1 MAASSFT
8 TLALTPDPSFNWFF
22 LLQIIVSCILVLFF
36 LLYFNRLFATLI
48 SYGIRAYTWYYYRVY
63 VDINALQFSL
73 LGGRIFFKGIRYHG
87 VNETIFVHGGFIT
100 WRFWNH
106 AVRRTNLS
114 RPKPA
119 RTPTG
124 TEQSDVDETGTKADG
139 TGEGGVGSS
148 ATLPC
153 RITAKLYGLEWFIY
167 NRTPVYEN
175 ILSEFSPTGRPHPP
189 DTGSTSSAASLKEE
203 NRTDTTFSNNN
214 PFEQGPLGGT
224 GAPLGTSTSRQD
236 EAAAQEL
243 GEGLSKLLQ
252 ILPLR
257 VECEKGAI
265 VMGNENTRSV
275 LTTTFDS
282 ATGLIEASRAA
293 SELDLYR
300 QIFSFKF
307 DHPIIQMRPNP
318 DFKQT
323 QLAAAKGLS
332 TAREEKPGTKRKR
345 DTIFNYQFQKRRVW
359 HSVRDLIPY
368 FQTSV
373 ESFHLPDQRA
383 TTDFRNPIDVRNDT
397 RWVGLSRYLDQG
409 SQDDHSEWDFIEYG
423 RYSTILDCPS
433 MSVAYYWD
441 IPGIVKEH
449 AAAAAKSTPMKT
461 PNINRAPSPEWGID
475 VSVDGGTINYGPWA
489 DRERV
494 GLQNIFFPNAY
505 RDSQPAESPRPGETR
520 RNSAFRIRI
529 EFDQETILHIS
540 TREPSK
546 DWQWKGRGDAVR
558 GASKLKKQQRRK
570 QTRATEGEK
579 GNLGPDI
586 RPFGWFSLRIAGNST
601 ITYTADMVAGSSGF
615 ASQLDLD
622 IRDSRMSSSVNHALL
637 WNCPRQLIT
646 CDISVPLSWKTQR
659 VWRFDVNSQDMEL
672 FLLRDH
678 IFLLTDL
685 ITDWGSG
692 PPQDYYTFVPF
703 IYHLNMSF
711 TNIRLYANVNDSNI
725 VSDPTDLSDNRLLV
739 IKGDTLTAKTII
751 PLDKYRAEQNAVA
764 FDVHL
769 LDAEIDFVAPM
780 WDTLHTFL
788 KNKKTASLQSLTID
802 GNYSYF
808 LSTSPELTDTLMLNM
823 HGVAPTLY
831 LFGFLIKSFM
841 IVKENYFGEEVHFKT
856 LEEYQE
862 IAYSGDASAAHHGI
876 NPNKK
881 TNDLD
886 VVLHVSVDEACFLLP
901 ENLYDDHNYVRLTTP
916 SLDVDLRFT
925 NYYMDLQFSLSPVR
939 AALESRSKGNAP
951 SISDA
956 QLFIDGASVYGH
968 RIFGLPPAEPTY
980 VCNWDFDIGKII
992 GECSP
997 NFLASLASALQTFD
1011 FSFDN
1016 EENALPPLFPVAL
1029 HDVTFLR
1036 ARIDSLH
1043 VSVLVNDA
1051 ALLLSSEAITISFN
1065 DWANVR
1071 FSKRMSLLVPHLSM
1085 AAISCSS
1092 PGNSVKQFPAEV
1104 KPLAL
1109 FRTTIKLKMVQRR
1122 DDIVETR
1129 KLQQDHIKL
1138 HDQRTQR
1145 TSWLLFDWDEI
1156 EPESQYLDHNASTRP
1171 TIAVPTMPEPLTR
1184 DTGLL
1189 GLSEEFALGKKSR
1202 SSKSFLL
1209 APDTSTTGS
1218 RLKNQP
1224 SVSETRSFSSSI
1236 RQYRKHPSQPRIATE
1251 SKTSQYR
1258 SRTPQRQSR
1267 SSTNPNTWNVPNFTL
1282 HRIKLDASKLPISQP
1297 TNADIPREELP
1308 RPKFDPQFSPFE
1320 NDNTTYTNLLI
1331 DLQEGIRGFCTP
1343 DFILILSALVES
1355 LQLRHPVQML
1365 DSLQKDIISD
1375 IMAYEKSLKRPKK
1388 ASTVALRA
1396 PAITIKLVNN
1406 HEPLDIDDPSFR
1418 DEYLIDISHL
1428 NTAFRTRVERQKGDL
1443 IAGLSETIAAH
1454 VTVENLLLSV
1464 ESSQSDLYRQKS
1476 SVSCH
1481 LGDIGFWMMT
1491 SPMSRSNLQIREFET
1506 VTSTKSV
1513 EQLAHLVRRTTTML
1527 DSATSSLQH
1536 SSSRRHK
1543 RMRFLIYRLTQS
1555 AARMPDPAFLTRI
1568 SYMLR
1573 IAPGHL
1579 RHHDSWKII
1588 SRIRNVYNSLSIEQ
1602 QSDLD
1607 RECCHDDLT
1616 LPSNAK
1622 DIVQSSFDQWRVWDL
1637 AHVEKSYVMRRI
1649 WGPSETVPEAAPSAA
1664 CFTSTVKLFRFSI
1677 DPGPRESDFVVQDLS
1692 TAVSSTPPNIDTIKN
1707 KKSLLVVESYCSS
1720 TSFRLRWE
1728 ILHLVEGL
1736 LNTMSTV
1743 TLESATSDPDADQAS
1758 VSKES
1763 SELQFIFGTDLGALI
1778 IDGINLKLALV
1789 GKALRSSAVLSPLDG
1804 QRKSMSL
1811 LISSE
1816 TSSLDMS
1823 SLSQLIMQWKFTDPH
1838 VYCSRLTEETQ
1849 SESKHDWKIAVS
1861 SRRLR
1866 YDLNEDPLGL
1876 AHMADRLIEDEI
1888 QFVHKLFKNMDLS
1901 ARRPDDNPM
1910 DIKSTKNKFQVATF
1924 LDDYRLSFRILPSLT
1939 YVISGEVARASIIS
1953 KFDAKM
1959 EIDFDLKQNAHTFF
1973 SNDRGKWEPLTE
1985 LGIPP
1990 INGRIMARTSPGRTE
2005 MEIDI
2010 TIELIELEASAV
2022 RSLLGVLTRPEFSH
2036 LISDLKQN
2044 TESLI
2049 AHSKEVITM
2058 DTAAPQPE
2066 KKTSDSVFLY
2076 KARTTM
2082 AGTKIHATAPGLNG
2096 KDYSAD
2102 MEFNLGMVR
2111 MRLNNGLDSGYPKE
2125 FPEFHVNTSRI
2136 SFDLSRKGSSNA
2148 HSYCSFAIDA
2158 KVRGSS
2164 TTDENGKTLQAFHL
2178 TSRNCNIDL
2187 FPEAAALIVD
2197 VAAHLQERMK
2207 TLDLSHEVK
2216 RFKKLRHRVH
2226 SQTKPN
2232 PSRIPSVQM
2241 PDNHHAD
2248 DLFGAIFSLDLNN
2261 IQVAWNMATF
2271 AQATSQRRPDDLVF
2285 SIKRVDLSNKK
2296 TNSAKLRIENI
2307 QLQMVPASGD
2317 RRKRA
2322 LNSALL
2328 PEVVFNVAYSSGG
2341 EDVRVALQAAGKS
2354 LDIRLTSD
2362 FISPGNM
2369 IRNSIA
2375 SAVSTIRDANSIN
2388 LSKPSDSNT
2397 KPGSLFG
2404 NKRLRSVL
2412 VDVDFAGA
2420 IVSLQGRQ
2428 SDDQQTLLTAT
2439 LKGHRASESKYGQFS
2454 HDNSVANATLR
2465 APGVALK
2472 VQFEDSADTES
2483 TLNAELKI
2491 DASNNVLYP
2500 SIVPLMKQMST
2511 TVKEVMGEQT
2521 KPRRPSSAMMLQPQ
2535 RLMQDTPLDENDP
2548 TSVLGR
2554 CKLNLGLLIC
2564 KQEFSLSCQPIARV
2578 AATAGFESVYVA
2590 VNTVKSDDEERLLAL
2605 SVVFNDFG
2613 ASVKHVYSNEATAS
2627 FEVNSIVMSLMNSRH
2642 LGKAK
2647 GISAALRVSP
2657 VQLMLNVRQMQ
2668 DLLLFREIWVPT
2680 NDPSESAASLKP
2692 QPEETQAYIVQRYQQ
2707 VASAPAFPWNTTIA
2721 IEKLEIQLD
2730 MGSTLGKAQFAI
2742 NDLWLSSQKTSDREQ
2757 ILCVG
2762 LKRVGIESKGRLSG
2776 LAEFQT
2782 IKVRTSINW
2791 PEECS
2796 EIRTPLIQAS
2806 ISFDQL
2812 QVKVSFDYQPFLIAH
2827 IASFDFLMY
2836 NVGGSPDGSNERLF
2850 SILDGGEVQVFC
2862 TTLTASQALALF
2874 QAWQRLMQDKQAA
2887 YEASLKEIERY
2898 LRRKSSVFSDKNDVS
2913 SPKSPEQAEEKA
2925 EEAPISL
2932 QTGVVVTIHAVHI
2945 GVFPSTFFD
2954 NHVFKLEAREAQAR
2968 FDVSLDTGRIH
2979 SALGLTLGQLRVA
2992 LSPISRG
2999 DPVTVEKL
3007 LVSETAARVIETR
3020 GGTILK
3026 VPRVVAIMETWQSPG
3041 SNQIDYIFRSSFEGK
3056 VDVGWNYSRISFIR
3070 DMWEGHSRA
3079 LASRLGKPLPPSA
3092 VRITGGLNGEG
3103 GGENHDQQEKI
3114 TAVVNVPQSK
3124 YHYVA
3129 IQPPVIETP
3138 QLRDMGEATP
3148 PLEWIGLQRD
3158 KLPNVTHQIIIVTLL
3173 EIAKEVEDAFTIE
3186 ELRSL
3191 MDRKAN
3197 IRNMSVIA
3205 HVDHGKS
3212 TLSDSLVQRAGIIA
3226 AAKAGDA
3233 RFMDTRPDEQERGI
3247 TIKSTAI
3254 SLYAK
3259 FPDEEDLKEI
3269 PQAVD
3274 GSEFLINLIDSPGH
3288 VDFSS
3293 EVTAAL
3299 RVTDGALVVVDCV
3312 SGVCV
3317 QTETVLR
3324 QALTERIKPVLIINK
3339 VDRALLELQV
3349 QKEDLYQSFARTVES
3364 VNVIIATY
3372 EDKALGDVQV
3382 YPEKGT
3388 VAFGSGLHGWAFTV
3402 RQFAV
3407 KFAKKFGVDRKKMLE
3422 RLWGDNY
3429 FNPKTKKWTKTAP
3442 EIDGK
3447 PVERAFN
3454 MFILDPIF
3462 KIFQLINNDKK
3473 DQIPGLLE
3481 KLEVKLTNEEKDLV
3495 GKQLLKTVMRK
3506 FLPAADAMLEMICIH
3521 LPSPVTAQ
3529 KYRAETLYEG
3539 PSDDEACI
3547 GIRDCDPK
3555 APLMLYV
3562 SKMVPTSDKG
3572 RFYAFG
3578 RVYAGTV
3585 KSGLKVRIQGPN
3597 YTPGKK
3603 EDLFIKSI
3611 QRTILMMGRFVE
3623 PIEDVPAGNIVG
3635 LVGVDQFLLKSGT
3648 LTTSETAHNL
3658 KVMKFSV
3665 SPVVQRS
3672 VEVKNAGDLP
3682 KLVEGLKR
3690 LSKSDPCV
3698 LTMIN
3703 ESGEHVVAGA
3713 GELHL
3718 EICLKDLEED
3728 HAGVPLRIS
3737 DPVVSYR
3744 ETVSGTSS
3752 MTALSK
3758 SPNKHNRLYLT
3769 AQPLD
3774 EEVSKAIEAG
3784 KISPRDDFKIRA
3796 RVLADEHGWD
3806 VTDARKIWCF
3816 GPDTS
3821 GANLL
3826 VDQTKAVQYL
3836 NEIKDSVVSGF
3847 QWATREGPIAEEPLR
3862 SVRFNILDVTLHAD
3876 AIHRGGGQIIPTAR
3890 RVLYAATLLADP
3902 GILEPIFNVEI
3913 QVPEQAMGGIYG
3925 VLTRRRGH
3933 VYTEEQRP
3941 GTPLFNVKA
3950 YLPVNES
3957 FGFPGELRQATGG
3970 QAFPQS
3976 VFDHWAV
3983 LPGGSPLD
3991 TTTKPGQIVTEM
4003 RKRKGIKEQ
4012 VPGYENYYDKL

>member
-1 MAASSFT
+1 MAGSSFT

-22 LLQIIVSCILVLFF
+22 LLQIVVSCILVLFF
-36 LLYFNRLFATLI
+36 LLYFNRLFATLL
-48 SYGIRAYTWYYYRVY
+48 SYGIRAYTWHYYRAY

-87 VNETIFVHGGFIT
+87 VNETIFIHGGFIT
-100 WRFWNH
+100 WNFWKH
-106 AVRRTNLS
+106 AVRRTDISQLGS
-114 RPKPA
+114 
-119 RTPTG
+119 
-124 TEQSDVDETGTKADG
+124 GTKRAGSPGEAEDAG
-139 TGEGGVGSS
+139 SRSDSIGDEGGVDCP

-167 NRTPVYEN
+167 NRTPAYDS
-175 ILSEFSPTGRPHPP
+175 ILAGFKPTALNQPP
-189 DTGSTSSAASLKEE
+189 DFGSASDDASLKGPQHAASFTNGSTFGQAPVAGDGPVHNE
-203 NRTDTTFSNNN
+203 TTGKDN
-214 PFEQGPLGGT
+214 
-224 GAPLGTSTSRQD
+224 
-236 EAAAQEL
+236 AAAQE
-243 GEGLSKLLQ
+243 GDNLSSLLQ
-252 ILPLR
+252 LLPLKL
-257 VECEKGAI
+257 ECDKGAI
-265 VMGNENTRSV
+265 VMGNEYTRSV

-282 ATGLIEASRAA
+282 ATGLIEACAAA
-293 SELDLYR
+293 SSLDLYR
-300 QIFSFKF
+300 QVFSLKF
-307 DHPIIQMRPNP
+307 NHPVMQMRPNP
-318 DFKQT
+318 DYKQS
-323 QLAAAKGLS
+323 QLDAAKGLN
-332 TAREEKPGTKRKR
+332 TTRDENLGTGRKR

-373 ESFHLPDQRA
+373 ESFHVSDKRA
-383 TTDFRNPIDVRNDT
+383 GTNARNPVDANRDS

-409 SQDDHSEWDFIEYG
+409 SQDDHSEWDAIEYG
-423 RYSTILDCPS
+423 RFSTILDSPS
-433 MSVAYYWD
+433 MTVIYSWD
-441 IPGIVKEH
+441 IPGTVRAQSVEEGIPSEKH
-449 AAAAAKSTPMKT
+449 SD
-461 PNINRAPSPEWGID
+461 INGSAPPEWGID
-475 VSVDGGTINYGPWA
+475 VKIDGGMINYGPWA

-505 RDSQPAESPRPGETR
+505 RNSRPAEPLRPGQPRQSST
-520 RNSAFRIRI
+520 FRFRV
-529 EFDQETILHIS
+529 EFDKETVLRIP
-540 TREPSK
+540 TREQSK

-570 QTRATEGEK
+570 QARAAEGEK
-579 GNLGPDI
+579 GNIGPDI

-601 ITYTADMVAGSSGF
+601 MNYSMAMVAGRSGF

-622 IRDSRMSSSVNHALL
+622 LREPKMSSSVNHALL
-637 WNCPRQLIT
+637 WTCPKQLIT
-646 CDISVPLSWKTQR
+646 CDLSVPLSWKSLR
-659 VWRFDVNSQDMEL
+659 SWKFDVESQDMEI

-692 PPQDYYTFVPF
+692 PSSEYYTWVPF
-703 IYHLNMSF
+703 VYDLNMSF
-711 TNIRLYANVNDSNI
+711 INIRLFVNVNDSNI
-725 VSDPTDLSDNRLLV
+725 VSDPTDLSDNRMLL
-739 IKGDTLTAKTII
+739 IKGKKLTSNTVI
-751 PLDKYRAEQNAVA
+751 PLNKYCAEQNAVD
-764 FDVHL
+764 FDVSLH
-769 LDAEIDFVAPM
+769 DAEIDFVAPM

-788 KNKKTASLQSLTID
+788 RNKTTANLETLTI
-802 GNYSYF
+802 GGSYNYF
-808 LSTSPELTDTLMLNM
+808 LSTSLELTDTLLLHM
-823 HGVAPTLY
+823 HGISPKLY
-831 LFGFLIKSFM
+831 MFGFLIKSFM
-841 IVKENYFGEEVHFKT
+841 TVKENYFGEEVHFKT

-862 IAYSGDASAAHHGI
+862 NAYSGDASVTHNGI

-886 VVLHVSVDEACFLLP
+886 VVLHVTVDSPCVLLP
-901 ENLYDDHNYVRLTTP
+901 ETLYDDHSYVRLTAP
-916 SLDVDLRFT
+916 SLEIDLRFT
-925 NYYMDLQFSLSPVR
+925 NYYMDMQFSLTPLK
-939 AALESRSKGNAP
+939 AALESHWEGKTP
-951 SISDA
+951 KVTDT
-956 QLFIDGASVYGH
+956 QLFLDGASIYGH
-968 RIFGLPPAEPTY
+968 RIFGLPPTEPTY
-980 VCNWDFDIGKII
+980 VCNWDFDVGNII

-997 NFLASLASALQTFD
+997 NFLASLGSALKNFD

-1016 EENALPPLFPVAL
+1016 EENALPPLFPIAL

-1036 ARIDSLH
+1036 ARFSLIH
-1043 VSVLVNDA
+1043 ISVLMEKDA
-1051 ALLLSSEAITISFN
+1051 LILRSNTVTTRFN
-1065 DWANVR
+1065 DWANAR
-1071 FSKRMSLLVPHLSM
+1071 FSKRMALLVPDLSI
-1085 AAISCSS
+1085 AAVDRTNLGKS
-1092 PGNSVKQFPAEV
+1092 GYMNSTDVT
-1104 KPLAL
+1104 PLAL
-1109 FRTTIKLKMVQRR
+1109 FQTSIELKMAQRR
-1122 DDIVETR
+1122 SDIAESR
-1129 KLQQDHIKL
+1129 RLQQDHIKA

-1145 TSWLLFDWDEI
+1145 TPWLLFDWDKV
-1156 EPESQYLDHNASTRP
+1156 EPDSPYPDHG
-1171 TIAVPTMPEPLTR
+1171 IAPPPNIAIPTMPEPLIR
-1184 DTGLL
+1184 E
-1189 GLSEEFALGKKSR
+1189 SEMLDLFSRGK
-1202 SSKSFLL
+1202 SKPRSFLL
-1209 APDTSTTGS
+1209 PSDKSSTGS
-1218 RLKNQP
+1218 KPKKEPRSL
-1224 SVSETRSFSSSI
+1224 SETRSMSSPM
-1236 RQYRKHPSQPRIATE
+1236 RQYLGYSRRAGDDSRYSSQRSARKASQQA
-1251 SKTSQYR
+1251 SAHR
-1258 SRTPQRQSR
+1258 S
-1267 SSTNPNTWNVPNFTL
+1267 NAFNVPGFTL
-1282 HRIKLDASKLPISQP
+1282 HRIKLNTSQLPSSQASSVVVPQADPSPPIFNSQS
-1297 TNADIPREELP
+1297 
-1308 RPKFDPQFSPFE
+1308 SPFE
-1320 NDNTTYTNLLI
+1320 NDGTTHTNFII
-1331 DLQEGIRGFCTP
+1331 DLPKGVRGICTP
-1343 DFILILSALVES
+1343 RFLFILSTLLES
-1355 LQLRHPVQML
+1355 LELRHPIEMI

-1375 IMAYEKSLKRPKK
+1375 IMASEKALAKPKK
-1388 ASTVALRA
+1388 AASFDVRS
-1396 PAITIKLVNN
+1396 PIISIELVNDS
-1406 HEPLDIDDPSFR
+1406 EPSSDANEASFR
-1418 DEYLIDISHL
+1418 DEYRLEVTRL
-1428 NTAFRTRVERQKGDL
+1428 NTKFRTRVERQKDDLLTGIDTSITAYAAAESLSLSVGSSQTDQYRKKSEVSCSLGDL
-1443 IAGLSETIAAH
+1443 H
-1454 VTVENLLLSV
+1454 
-1464 ESSQSDLYRQKS
+1464 
-1476 SVSCH
+1476 
-1481 LGDIGFWMMT
+1481 FWIVT
-1491 SPMSRSNLQIREFET
+1491 SPMTRSNLQIRAIDT

-1513 EQLAHLVRRTTTML
+1513 EQLAYLVRRTTTML
-1527 DSATSSLQH
+1527 DSATSTFRHISL
-1536 SSSRRHK
+1536 RRHK
-1543 RMRFLIYRLTQS
+1543 RMRFLVYNLTQS
-1555 AARMPDPAFLTRI
+1555 ASGIADPAFLTRI
-1568 SYMLR
+1568 SHILR
-1573 IAPGHL
+1573 VAPKHL
-1579 RHHDSWKII
+1579 RQHDSWKIL
-1588 SRIRNVYNSLSIEQ
+1588 SRIRNVYNSLPVEQ
-1602 QSDLD
+1602 QDGLIRKCFSNDI
-1607 RECCHDDLT
+1607 T
-1616 LPSNAK
+1616 LLPNAK
-1622 DIVQSSFDQWRVWDL
+1622 SVVLSSFDQWRAWDL
-1637 AHVEKSYVMRRI
+1637 AHVDKSYVMRQI
-1649 WGPSETVPEAAPSAA
+1649 WDSSEIKPEGKSMA
-1664 CFTSTVKLFRFSI
+1664 CISSTVKIFRFSI
-1677 DPGPRESDFVVQDLS
+1677 DPGPRESDLVIQDLS
-1692 TAVSSTPPNIDTIKN
+1692 TVMTSDSRR
-1707 KKSLLVVESYCSS
+1707 SLPDGTSKASNPLVTVESYCASVS
-1720 TSFRLRWE
+1720 LRLRWE
-1728 ILHLVEGL
+1728 LLDLVEGL
-1736 LNTMSTV
+1736 VNSMSTI
-1743 TLESATSDPDADQAS
+1743 TLDSVASDEVSESERSQQT
-1758 VSKES
+1758 EF
-1763 SELQFIFGTDLGALI
+1763 QFIFGTDLGALI
-1778 IDGINLKLALV
+1778 VDGINLKLVLAS
-1789 GKALRSSAVLSPLDG
+1789 KALRGSIATKPLDL
-1804 QRKSMSL
+1804 QSTSASL
-1811 LISSE
+1811 LITSG
-1816 TSSLDMS
+1816 TSSVELFNVSKAM
-1823 SLSQLIMQWKFTDPH
+1823 MQWRFTKPH
-1838 VYCSRLTEETQ
+1838 IYCSRATEKSTDEM
-1849 SESKHDWKIAVS
+1849 KHDWKVAVS
-1861 SRRLR
+1861 SQKLR
-1866 YDLNEDPLGL
+1866 FDMHEDPLSL
-1876 AHMADRLIEDEI
+1876 AHTADRVIDDEI
-1888 QFVHKLFKNMDLS
+1888 QCFHQLIDSLKSPASQSLDDKS
-1901 ARRPDDNPM
+1901 ADRKPSHN
-1910 DIKSTKNKFQVATF
+1910 TFQVAAF
-1924 LDDYRLSFRILPSLT
+1924 LDGYRLSFRILPSLE
-1939 YVISGEVARASIIS
+1939 YVIHGKVARASIIS
-1953 KFDAKM
+1953 KLEPKF
-1959 EIDFDLKQNAHTFF
+1959 EVDFDLKENHHAFLSDEGNNWQ
-1973 SNDRGKWEPLTE
+1973 PLSE

-1990 INGRIMARTSPGRTE
+1990 INGRVKANMLPNRTE
-2005 MEIDI
+2005 MEVDI
-2010 TIELIELEASAV
+2010 TIELIKLEASAV
-2022 RSLLGVLTRPEFSH
+2022 RSLLGVLTRPELSH
-2036 LISDLKQN
+2036 LVSDLKQN
-2044 TESLI
+2044 VEHLGLH
-2049 AHSKEVITM
+2049 AREVL
-2058 DTAAPQPE
+2058 DLDEPSQRKDA
-2066 KKTSDSVFLY
+2066 SNSVFLY
-2076 KARTTM
+2076 RARTTM
-2082 AGTKIHATAPGLNG
+2082 AGTKIHATAPGLSGRN
-2096 KDYSAD
+2096 YSAD
-2102 MEFNLGMVR
+2102 MSFNLGMVR
-2111 MRLNNGLDSGYPKE
+2111 MRISNGLEAGYPTE
-2125 FPEFHVNTSRI
+2125 YPEFQVDTSRI
-2136 SFDLSRKGSSNA
+2136 VFDLSKNGTFSAR
-2148 HSYCSFAIDA
+2148 SYCSFAVDA
-2158 KVRGSS
+2158 KIKGTS
-2164 TTDENGKTLQAFHL
+2164 TTDENGKTLQDFHL
-2178 TSRNCNIDL
+2178 TSRSCDIQL
-2187 FPEAAALIVD
+2187 FPEAAALLVD
-2197 VAAHLQERMK
+2197 VAAHIQERMK

-2216 RFKKLRHRVH
+2216 RLKRLGHRVH
-2226 SQTKPN
+2226 SQTKPKT
-2232 PSRIPSVQM
+2232 PELPSVQM
-2241 PDNHHAD
+2241 PNDGTTGD
-2248 DLFGAIFSLDLNN
+2248 DLFGAIFSLALNN
-2261 IQVAWNMATF
+2261 IQIAWNMATY
-2271 AQATSQRRPDDLVF
+2271 ANAPPDRKPDDLVF

-2296 TNSAKLRIENI
+2296 TTAAKLRIEDV
-2307 QLQMVPASGD
+2307 QLQMVPISGD

-2328 PEVVFNVAYSSGG
+2328 PELVFNVAYSSTA

-2354 LDIRLTSD
+2354 LDIRGASD
-2362 FISPGNM
+2362 FILPGNM
-2369 IRNSIA
+2369 IQKSIA
-2375 SAVSTIRDANSIN
+2375 SAIKIIRDANSIVV
-2388 LSKPSDSNT
+2388 SKPSDGNTNT
-2397 KPGSLFG
+2397 KQRSLFG

-2412 VDVDFAGA
+2412 IDVDFAGA
-2420 IVSLQGRQ
+2420 IVTLQGRQ
-2428 SDDQQTLLTAT
+2428 NNDQQTHLAPT
-2439 LKGHRASESKYGQFS
+2439 LQGPRAAESKYSKFAR
-2454 HDNSVANATLR
+2454 DDATATAALR

-2472 VQFEDSADTES
+2472 VQFEDSATEDS

-2491 DASNNVLYP
+2491 DASSNVLYP
-2500 SIVPLMKQMST
+2500 SIVPLMRQMSA

-2521 KPRRPSSAMMLQPQ
+2521 KPRRPSNTMMMHSQ
-2535 RLMQDTPLDENDP
+2535 RLMQEAPLDGKDP
-2548 TSVLGR
+2548 ASVLGR
-2554 CKLNLGLLIC
+2554 CKLNVGLLIC

-2590 VNTVKSDDEERLLAL
+2590 VNTVQSDDDERFLAL

-2613 ASVKHVYSNEATAS
+2613 ASVKHVYSNESTAS

-2642 LGKAK
+2642 LGKSK

-2657 VQLMLNVRQMQ
+2657 MQVMLNVRQVQ
-2668 DLLLFREIWVPT
+2668 DLLLFREIWVPA
-2680 NDPSESAASLKP
+2680 NEALESSANFEA
-2692 QPEETQAYIVQRYQQ
+2692 QPTETQAYIVQRYQQ
-2707 VASAPAFPWNTTIA
+2707 VASAPAFPWNTTIS
-2721 IEKLEIQLD
+2721 IEKVAIQLD

-2742 NDLWLSSQKTSDREQ
+2742 DDLWLSSSKTSVREQ
-2757 ILCVG
+2757 ILCIG
-2762 LKRVGIESKGRLSG
+2762 LKSVGIESKGRLSG

-2782 IKVRTSINW
+2782 IRVRTSINW
-2791 PEECS
+2791 PDDTAEVK
-2796 EIRTPLIQAS
+2796 TPLIQAS
-2806 ISFDQL
+2806 ISFGQL

-2836 NVGGSPDGSNERLF
+2836 NVGGSSDESNERLF
-2850 SILDGGEVQVFC
+2850 SILDGGQVQVFI
-2862 TTLTASQALALF
+2862 TTLTASQSLALY
-2874 QAWQRLMQDKQAA
+2874 QAWQRLMQDKQST
-2887 YEASLKEIERY
+2887 YEASLREIERY
-2898 LRRKSSVFSDKNDVS
+2898 LRRKGSVFSDRTEMPSQKT
-2913 SPKSPEQAEEKA
+2913 PKQVEDKPGV
-2925 EEAPISL
+2925 APISL
-2932 QTGVVVTIHAVHI
+2932 QTGVVVTIHTVNI

-2954 NHVFKLEAREAQAR
+2954 SNVFKLEAREAQAR
-2968 FDVSLDTGRIH
+2968 FDVSLDKGKIH

-2992 LSPISRG
+2992 LSPIVRS
-2999 DPVTVEKL
+2999 DPVAIEKL
-3007 LVSETAARVIETR
+3007 LVNETATRVIETR

-3026 VPRVVAIMETWQSPG
+3026 VPRVVAGMETWQGPG
-3041 SNQIDYIFRSSFEGK
+3041 SNQIEYLFRSSFEGK

-3070 DMWEGHSRA
+3070 DMWDAHSRA

-3092 VRITGGLNGEG
+3092 VRITGGLNAEG
-3103 GGENHDQQEKI
+3103 GGDKSDQQEKI

-3124 YHYVA
+3124 YNYLPME
-3129 IQPPVIETP
+3129 PPVIETP

-3339 VDRALLELQV
+3339 VDRSLLELQV
-3349 QKEDLYQSFARTVES
+3349 EKEDLYQSFLRTVES

-3372 EDKALGDVQV
+3372 EDPALGNVQV

-3429 FNPKTKKWTKTAP
+3429 FNPKTKKWTKTQP
-3442 EIDGK
+3442 EVDGK

-3454 MFILDPIF
+3454 MFILDPIY
-3462 KIFQLINNDKK
+3462 KIFQLVTNDKK
-3473 DQIPGLLE
+3473 DQIPALLE
-3481 KLEVKLTNEEKDLV
+3481 KIEVKLANDEKDLA
-3495 GKQLLKTVMRK
+3495 GKQLLKTIMRK

-3585 KSGLKVRIQGPN
+3585 RSGLKVRIQGPN
-3597 YTPGKK
+3597 YVPGKK
-3603 EDLFIKSI
+3603 DDLFIKAI

-3648 LTTSETAHNL
+3648 LTTSEAAHNL

-3744 ETVSGTSS
+3744 ETVAGTSS

-3769 AQPLD
+3769 AEPLD
-3774 EEVSKAIEAG
+3774 EEVSKAIEEG
-3784 KISPRDDFKIRA
+3784 KINPRDDFKARA

-3816 GPDTS
+3816 GPDTT

-3847 QWATREGPIAEEPLR
+3847 QWATREGPIAEEPMR
-3862 SVRFNILDVTLHAD
+3862 SIRFNILDVTLHAD

-3933 VYTEEQRP
+3933 VYTEEQRV
-3941 GTPLFNVKA
+3941 GTPLFTVKA

-3991 TTTKPGQIVTEM
+3991 TTTKPGQVVTEM
-4003 RKRKGIKEQ
+4003 RKRKGIKEV